1 MHVHTHKCVCA
12 YVKVSGQLR
21 VSPCFLRQRLFKPK
35 SRAQGSS
42 WPALQ
47 EVPLIFLSLLHLI
60 QFLNT
65 CQHAQLLSGF
75 CDSKFRFFCL
85 HRQHFTQVLNFDHAI
100 LSFCLVF
107 LRFMSIYVSVSVLCM
122 CMLCVC
128 RCGQKP
134 EVGFRS
140 FGNKA
145 GCVPPIN
152 QTQVLCKSIAEASLQ
167 SQHFI
172 FQMKEGSKRD
182 RGETKYMKQI

>member
-1 MHVHTHKCVCA
+1 MHVHTRKCVCA
-12 YVKVSGQLR
+12 YVKVSDQLR

-35 SRAQGSS
+35 PRAQGSS

-47 EVPLIFLSLLHLI
+47 EVSLIFLSLLHLI

-75 CDSKFRFFCL
+75 CDSKFRFCL
-85 HRQHFTQVLNFDHAI
+85 HRQHFTQVLNFGHAI

-128 RCGQKP
+128 ADAVRSQKWVLDP
-134 EVGFRS
+134 LEVKLAVCHPSTKLRS
-140 FGNKA
+140 FARALLKHLSS
-145 GCVPPIN
+145 P
-152 QTQVLCKSIAEASLQ
+152 SIL
-167 SQHFI
+167 F
-172 FQMKEGSKRD
+172 FK
-182 RGETKYMKQI
+182 